1 MQGLDYNTQRSHLM
15 LPEYG
20 RIVQDMVK
28 HALSLEDKE
37 DRQAAAE
44 KIIQTMGIMSSE
56 DKNSPDFQHKLWN
69 HLAIISDFKLDVDYP
84 YDVEEARVM
93 MTKPQKLAYP
103 NDHIPVRHYGK
114 HIHEVCEILATM
126 PEGEERDELARSTA
140 NQMRRMLLEYGH
152 SNAREESVFHDIER
166 FTDGKV
172 QLNPSTFRFDRT
184 VILMEKQSTKNKKK
198 KKKK

>member
-28 HALSLEDKE
+28 YALTIEDKAL
-37 DRQAAAE
+37 RQAAAE
-44 KIIQTMGIMSSE
+44 KIIKTMSTMSSE
-56 DKNSPDFQHKLWN
+56 DKSSPDFQHKLWN
-69 HLAIISDFKLDVDYP
+69 HLAIISNFQLDIDYP
-84 YDVEEARVM
+84 YNVEEAKDIN
-93 MTKPQKLAYP
+93 TKPQPLPYP
-103 NDHIPVRHYGK
+103 HERIPVRHYGK
-114 HIHEVCEILATM
+114 HLHEVCEVLATM

-166 FTDGKV
+166 FTDGRV

-184 VILMEKQSTKNKKK
+184 VIQMEKQSTKNKKK

>member
-28 HALSLEDKE
+28 HALTIEDKAL
-37 DRQAAAE
+37 RQAAAE
-44 KIIQTMGIMSSE
+44 KIIKTMSTMSSE
-56 DKNSPDFQHKLWN
+56 DKSSPDFQHKLWN
-69 HLAIISDFKLDVDYP
+69 HLAIISNFQLDIDYP
-84 YDVEEARVM
+84 YNVEEAKDIN
-93 MTKPQKLAYP
+93 TKPQPLPYP
-103 NDHIPVRHYGK
+103 HERITVRHYGK
-114 HIHEVCEILATM
+114 HLHEVCEVLATM

-166 FTDGKV
+166 FTDGRV

-184 VILMEKQSTKNKKK
+184 VIQMEKQSTKNKKK

>member
-1 MQGLDYNTQRSHLM
+1 MQGLDYNTQRSHLK

-20 RIVQDMVK
+20 RIVQEMVK
-28 HALSLEDKE
+28 HALTIEDKTL
-37 DRQAAAE
+37 RQAAAE
-44 KIIQTMGIMSSE
+44 KIIKTMSTMSSE
-56 DKNSPDFQHKLWN
+56 DKSSPDFQHKLWN
-69 HLAIISDFKLDVDYP
+69 HLAIISNFKLDVNYP
-84 YDVEEARVM
+84 YNVEEARIIM
-93 MTKPQKLAYP
+93 EKPQKLAYP
-103 NDHIPVRHYGK
+103 NERIPVRHYGK
-114 HIHEVCEILATM
+114 HLHEVCEILATM

-166 FTDGKV
+166 FTDGRV

-184 VILMEKQSTKNKKK
+184 VIQMEKQSTKNKKK